1 MRPRQRLV
9 SFTPSTGTLRR
20 YFVDWL
26 GNLKFMGEAQ
36 VIPPQQE
43 DFKESVELFRL
54 GAPVA
59 IEYAGGYNGPM
70 VA

>member
-1 MRPRQRLV
+1 MKAGQSLV

-20 YFVDWL
+20 HFVDWL
-26 GNLKFMGEAQ
+26 GNLKFLAEAE

-43 DFKESVELFRL
+43 DFKESVESFRL

-59 IEYAGGYNGPM
+59 IM
-70 VA
+70 VELEPRAA

>member
-1 MRPRQRLV
+1 MRPRQSLV
-9 SFTPSTGTLRR
+9 CFTPWSGTLRR

-36 VIPPQQE
+36 VIQPQE
-43 DFKESVELFRL
+43 DDFAESVESFRL

-59 IEYAGGYNGPM
+59 VDMGPR
-70 VA
+70 AAA